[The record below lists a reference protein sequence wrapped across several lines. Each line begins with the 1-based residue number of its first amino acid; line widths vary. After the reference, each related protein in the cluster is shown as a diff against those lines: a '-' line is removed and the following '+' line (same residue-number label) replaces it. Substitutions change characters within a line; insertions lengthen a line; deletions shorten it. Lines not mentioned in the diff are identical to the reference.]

1 MVRYAGELAA
11 LATASCWAVGT
22 TLFGEA
28 SKRVGAFTTNL
39 LRIPM
44 GAFLLVLTL
53 LLSRGVMWP
62 TWASPRQVALL
73 TASSFLGL
81 VLGDAL
87 FFRSVVLLGP
97 RVATLLS
104 TLAPPV
110 AAVAAGAVLH
120 EQLGGVAL
128 AGMIVTLAGVA
139 WVVAEGSPAAE
150 ANKKKINLEG
160 VGAGVGAA
168 VSQGVG
174 LVMSKLAM
182 GVALD
187 PLSATVIRVTTAVVG
202 AWIVALAAGRAQAG
216 LRALRDRQALTFMI
230 GGATVGPFLGI
241 WLMLTSVK
249 LTATGIASTLMATTP
264 IIIIPVV
271 RIAYKERPSPRAWL
285 GALLAVAGIALLFS
299 PQVGGK

>member
-1 MVRYAGELAA
+1 MRYVGELAA

-44 GAFLLVLTL
+44 GACLLVLTL
-53 LLSRGVMWP
+53 VLSRGALWP
-62 TWASPRQVALL
+62 TWATPRQVALL

-81 VLGDAL
+81 VIGDAL

-97 RVATLLS
+97 RVAALLS

-110 AAVAAGAVLH
+110 AAVAAGVVLH
-120 EQLGGVAL
+120 EQLTLVVVG
-128 AGMIVTLAGVA
+128 GMIGTLVGVA
-139 WVVAEGSPAAE
+139 WVVAEGSPSAE
-150 ANKKKINLEG
+150 ASRTKISVEG
-160 VGAGVGAA
+160 VAAGVGAA
-168 VSQGVG
+168 ASQGIG
-174 LVMSKLAM
+174 LVVSKLAM
-182 GVALD
+182 GAALD

-216 LRALRDRQALTFMI
+216 LRALRDRQAVGFMV
-230 GGATVGPFLGI
+230 GGAIVGPFLGI

-271 RIAYKERPSPRAWL
+271 RIAYKERPSPRAWS
-285 GALLAVAGIALLFS
+285 GALLAVAGVALLFS
-299 PQVGGK
+299 SQVGGK